1 MKVPI
6 RILVSEITLPETAE
20 TWGDIIDNWEAYA
33 REWNSSNQLNVFQ
46 SEAPILD
53 MFGDESV
60 SIKQV
65 VKDMKDPKKL
75 FTDYSRS
82 FTVPASKKNNA
93 IFKHY
98 YNIEIQ
104 DGFDSR
110 ELVPCR
116 ILMGNTTYKIGN
128 LSLESVQMSE
138 GVARAYKVRFVGK
151 LSELARKIG
160 QDELTALDLGKYN
173 IDQMDAKAEFQ
184 TPAANDL
191 VFPLASR
198 SKRFLI
204 HSSDRD
210 YVPNNYLENAKNIRY
225 TTSTVTAETIQHY
238 GINET
243 DLVGAMKVGTIL
255 DEIELKYGV
264 NFQGVFTRDYV
275 RFMYLWLHKARKES
289 NDEGYSYVVSNLSP
303 QTPPDNA
310 NSEFIINSSNISIG
324 NIPVDNGYTL
334 QVKGTWTGGGRV
346 VLKLDGQVVTSSDSS
361 GVLSPPVWVTRD
373 SSGGGTQGA
382 GVYTAE
388 LEGVVS
394 SQTGASVT
402 IRVEEYLVGIPQGEI
417 LPELVYDGT
426 YDYTETNIDIGD
438 YLKYIISQHIPK
450 MKVMEFLGSLFKMFN
465 IIAEVDENLNIQTR
479 HHDAYM
485 SEGVVRDVTQWI
497 DQTNYEV
504 KKPNLYSSI
513 RFKYEEP
520 KTALEQGF
528 LAVNAREYGELSYQ
542 LTGLTGVKL
551 SGDEYKHEMKNQLI
565 PVERLVNILT
575 GTLTRVAYVNFADL
589 KGAEQDHKPAFT
601 YIASK
606 TGATGLAWND
616 GATCTE
622 VTSYAQAISL
632 FNDNDEPIS
641 VLDGYVG
648 LFFGE
653 EQNEQQLNKHI
664 VGFGLFN
671 NFFRGLTAMVFDDN
685 TRSVSFEAHL
695 PARVLLNLNMSD
707 TLYISGKFYMINSI
721 ETDYL
726 TGKSKLD
733 LTLTGRSKLSFFQ
746 KKSFEV
752 TSNSSSDL
760 RVTYINWNGFLA
772 ATTIAPSAT
781 TQIDCIGQISTF
793 SNEFYSIVEV

>member
-1 MKVPI
+1 MRVPI
-6 RILVSEITLPETAE
+6 RILVSDMTLPDTVE

-33 REWNSSNQLNVFQ
+33 REWNASNQLNVFQ

-53 MFGDESV
+53 MFGDEGV

-128 LSLESVQMSE
+128 LSMESVKMSD
-138 GVARAYKVRFVGK
+138 GVARSYKLRFVGK

-160 QDELTALDLGKYN
+160 QDELTSLDLEKYN
-173 IDQMDAKAEFQ
+173 IENMDAKAEFS

-198 SKRFLI
+198 SKRFLV

-210 YVPNNYLENAKNIRY
+210 YVPNNYIENAKNIRY
-225 TTSTVTAETIQHY
+225 TTSTVTAESVQHY
-238 GINET
+238 GINEA

-275 RFMYLWLHKARKES
+275 RFMYLWMHKARKES
-289 NDEGYSYVVSNLSP
+289 NDEGYSYQVNNLSP
-303 QTPPDNA
+303 QTPPANA
-310 NSEFIINSSNISIG
+310 PSSFVINSSSISIG
-324 NIPVDNGYTL
+324 SIPSDVAYFIK
-334 QVKGTWTGGGRV
+334 VRGTWTGAGRV
-346 VLKLDGQVVTSSDSS
+346 VLYRGNEEVASSDVSGTASS
-361 GVLSPPVWVTRD
+361 GVWVARI
-373 SSGGGTQGA
+373 QGYPTN
-382 GVYTAE
+382 GIGDYSAE
-388 LEGVVS
+388 LTGVTT
-394 SQTGASVT
+394 SQTGATVE
-402 IRVEEYLVGIPQGEI
+402 IIVEEFLVGIPQGEI
-417 LPELVYDGT
+417 RPEPIFDASYT
-426 YDYTETNIDIGD
+426 YSETGIDIGD
-438 YLKYIISQHIPK
+438 YLRYVISEHIPK
-450 MKVMEFLGSLFKMFN
+450 VKIMDFLGSLFKMFN
-465 IIAEVDENLNIQTR
+465 IIAEVDEDLNIQTR

-497 DQTNYEV
+497 DQSNYEV

-542 LTGLTGVKL
+542 LTGLTGAKL
-551 SGDEYKHEMKNQLI
+551 SGDEYQHKMDNQLI
-565 PVERLVNILT
+565 PVERLLNLQSNA
-575 GTLTRVAYVNFADL
+575 LTRVAYVNFADL

-606 TGATGLAWND
+606 TGTTGLAWND
-616 GATCTE
+616 GVTCTQ
-622 VTSYAQAISL
+622 VNNYAQAISL
-632 FNDNDEPIS
+632 FNDNDEPAS
-641 VLDGYVG
+641 VLEGYVG

-653 EQNEQQLNKHI
+653 EQNEQQLNKQI

-671 NFFRGLTAMVFDDN
+671 NFFKGLTAMVFDDN
-685 TRSVSFEAHL
+685 TRSVSFDAHL
-695 PARVLLNLNMSD
+695 PARVLLQLKPSD
-707 TLYISGKFYMINSI
+707 TLYISGKFYMINAI
-721 ETDYL
+721 ETNYL
-726 TGKSKLD
+726 TGVSKLD
-733 LTLTGRSKLSFFQ
+733 LTLTGRSKLPFFQ
-746 KKSFEV
+746 KNSFSV
-752 TSNSSSDL
+752 TNNSGGDL
-760 RVTYINWNGFLA
+760 RVTYINWNGFIA
-772 ATTIAPSAT
+772 ETTIASSAT
-781 TQIDCIGQISTF
+781 SQVDCVGYISTF
-793 SNEFYSIVEV
+793 SNEFYTLTQL

>member
-1 MKVPI
+1 MRVPI
-6 RILVSEITLPETAE
+6 RILVSDMTLPDTVE

-46 SEAPILD
+46 SEAPVLD
-53 MFGDESV
+53 MFGDEGI
-60 SIKQV
+60 SIKQI

-75 FTDYSRS
+75 FTDYSRA

-98 YNIEIQ
+98 YNVEIQ

-116 ILMGNTTYKIGN
+116 ILMGNATYKIGN
-128 LSLESVQMSE
+128 LSLESVRMSE

-160 QDELTALDLGKYN
+160 QDELTSLDLEKYN
-173 IDQMDAKAEFQ
+173 IEQMDAKAEFQ

-198 SKRFLI
+198 SKRFLV

-225 TTSTVTAETIQHY
+225 TTSTVTAETVQHY
-238 GINET
+238 GINEA

-289 NDEGYSYVVSNLSP
+289 NDEGYSYLANNLSP
-303 QTPPDNA
+303 QTPPANA
-310 NSEFIINSSNISIG
+310 NSTFVVNSSNISIG
-324 NIPVDNGYTL
+324 NIPSDLAYTL
-334 QVKGTWTGGGRV
+334 QVKGTWTGSGRV
-346 VLKLDGQVVTSSDSS
+346 VLYLDGTEVASSDVSGTSSA
-361 GVLSPPVWVTRD
+361 PVWVSRD
-373 SSGGGTQGA
+373 AAGGLTTGTGQ
-382 GVYTAE
+382 YTAE
-388 LEGVVS
+388 LTGVTA
-394 SQTGASVT
+394 SQTSASIEIIVD
-402 IRVEEYLVGIPQGEI
+402 EYIVAIPQGEI
-417 LPELVYDGT
+417 RPEPIFDGS
-426 YDYTETNIDIGD
+426 YSYEETGIDIGD
-438 YLKYIISQHIPK
+438 YLRYVISQHIPK

-465 IIAEVDENLNIQTR
+465 IIAEVDEDLNIQTR

-485 SEGVVRDVTQWI
+485 SEGVVRDVTEWI
-497 DQTNYEV
+497 DQSDYEV

-520 KTALEQGF
+520 KTALEQGY
-528 LAVNAREYGELSYQ
+528 LAVNAKNYGELAYQ

-551 SGDEYKHEMKNQLI
+551 SGDEYQHKMDNQLI
-565 PVERLVNILT
+565 PVERLINIQNEA
-575 GTLTRVAYVNFADL
+575 LTRIAYVNFADL

-606 TGATGLAWND
+606 TGTTGLAWND

-622 VTSYAQAISL
+622 VTSYAQAVSL
-632 FNDNDEPIS
+632 FNDNDEPAS

-653 EQNEQQLNKHI
+653 EQNEQQLNKQI

-671 NFFRGLTAMVFDDN
+671 NFYKGLTAMVFDDN
-685 TRSVSFEAHL
+685 TRGVSFDAYL
-695 PARVLLNLNMSD
+695 PSRTLLGLKMSD

-726 TGKSKLD
+726 SGKSKLD
-733 LTLTGRSKLSFFQ
+733 LTLTGRSKLTYFQ
-746 KKSFEV
+746 KRSFDL
-752 TSNSSSDL
+752 TNNSASDL
-760 RVTYINWNGFLA
+760 RVTYVNWNGFLE
-772 ATTIAPSAT
+772 ATTIASSAT
-781 TQIDCIGQISTF
+781 VQIDCIGEISTF
-793 SNEFYSIVEV
+793 SNEFYTLTEI

>member
-1 MKVPI
+1 MRVPI
-6 RILVSEITLPETAE
+6 RILVSDLTLPDTVE

-53 MFGDESV
+53 MFGDEGV

-128 LSLESVQMSE
+128 LALESVQMSD
-138 GVARAYKVRFVGK
+138 GVARSYKLRFVGK

-160 QDELTALDLGKYN
+160 QDELTSLDLEKYN
-173 IDQMDAKAEFQ
+173 IEQMDAKAEFS
-184 TPAANDL
+184 TPAANDI

-198 SKRFLI
+198 SKRFLV

-225 TTSTVTAETIQHY
+225 TTSTVTADTIQHY
-238 GINET
+238 GINEA

-264 NFQGVFTRDYV
+264 NFQGVFTRNYV
-275 RFMYLWLHKARKES
+275 RFMYLWMHKARKEK
-289 NDEGYSYVVSNLSP
+289 NDEGYAYAANNLSP
-303 QTPPDNA
+303 QTPPANA
-310 NSEFIINSSNISIG
+310 PSSFVINSSSISIG
-324 NIPVDNGYTL
+324 SIPSDIAYTL
-334 QVKGTWTGGGRV
+334 RVRGTWTGAGKV
-346 VLKLDGQVVTSSDSS
+346 VLYKDGQEVASSDVSGTSSS
-361 GVLSPPVWVTRD
+361 VVWVTRMMGYPTD
-373 SSGGGTQGA
+373 GA

-388 LEGVVS
+388 LNGIVN
-394 SQTGASVT
+394 SQSGAT
-402 IRVEEYLVGIPQGEI
+402 VEIIVDEYLVYIPQGEI
-417 LPELVYDGT
+417 YPEPVFDASYT
-426 YDYTETNIDIGD
+426 YSETGINIGD
-438 YLKYIISQHIPK
+438 FLRYIISEHIPK
-450 MKVMEFLGSLFKMFN
+450 MKVMDFLGSLFKMFN
-465 IIAEVDENLNIQTR
+465 IIAEVDEDLNIQTR

-485 SEGVVRDVTQWI
+485 SEGVVRDVTDWI
-497 DQTNYEV
+497 DQSNYEV

-542 LTGLTGVKL
+542 LTGLTGAKL
-551 SGDEYKHEMKNQLI
+551 SGDEYQHKMDNQLI
-565 PVERLVNILT
+565 PVERLINLQND
-575 GTLTRVAYVNFADL
+575 TLTRVAYVNFADL

-606 TGATGLAWND
+606 TGTTGLAWND
-616 GATCTE
+616 GANCSQ

-632 FNDNDEPIS
+632 FNDNSEPTS

-653 EQNEQQLNKHI
+653 EQNEQQLNKQI

-671 NFFRGLTAMVFDDN
+671 NFFKGLTAMVFDDN
-685 TRSVSFEAHL
+685 TRSVSFDAHL
-695 PARVLLNLNMSD
+695 PARVLLQLKPSD
-707 TLYISGKFYMINSI
+707 TLYISGKFYMINAI
-721 ETDYL
+721 ETNYL
-726 TGKSKLD
+726 TGKTKLD
-733 LTLTGRSKLSFFQ
+733 LTLTGRSKLPFFQ
-746 KKSFEV
+746 KKSFNV
-752 TSNSSSDL
+752 TNNSASDL
-760 RVTYINWNGFLA
+760 RVTYINWNGFVA
-772 ATTIAPSAT
+772 ATTISASAT
-781 TQIDCIGQISTF
+781 TQIDCVGYISTF
-793 SNEFYSIVEV
+793 SNEFYSIAEL

>member
-1 MKVPI
+1 MRAPI
-6 RILVSEITLPETAE
+6 RILVSEITLPESAE

-33 REWNSSNQLNVFQ
+33 REWNSANQLDVFQ

-128 LSLESVQMSE
+128 LSLESVIMSE
-138 GVARAYKVRFVGK
+138 GVARGYKLRFVGK

-198 SKRFLI
+198 SKRFLV
-204 HSSDRD
+204 HSSDAQ
-210 YVPNNYLENAKNIRY
+210 YVNTAGLENAKNIRY
-225 TTSTVTAETIQHY
+225 TTSTAHDPNIY

-289 NDEGYSYVVSNLSP
+289 NDEGYSYVMSNISP
-303 QTPPDNA
+303 QTPPANA
-310 NSEFIINSSNISIG
+310 NSNFVVNSSNISIG
-324 NIPVDNGYTL
+324 NVPQDIAYTV
-334 QVKGTWTGGGRV
+334 QVKGTWTGSGRA
-346 VLKLDGQVVTSSDSS
+346 VLYKDGQEVASTDTTNVSS
-361 GVLSPPVWVTRD
+361 GPVWVTRD
-373 SSGGGTQGA
+373 ADGGEDFGS
-382 GVYTAE
+382 GVYHAE
-388 LEGVVS
+388 LKDFTT
-394 SQTGASVT
+394 SQTTATLEIIVD
-402 IRVEEYLVGIPQGEI
+402 EYLITIPQGEI
-417 LPELVYDGT
+417 YPEPVFDASYS
-426 YDYTETNIDIGD
+426 YTETNIDIGD

-450 MKVMEFLGSLFKMFN
+450 MKVMDFLGSLFKMFN

-485 SEGVVRDVTQWI
+485 SEGVVRDITQWV
-497 DQTNYEV
+497 DQSKYEV

-528 LAVNAREYGELSYQ
+528 LAVNAREYGELAYQ
-542 LTGLTGVKL
+542 LDGLTGVKL
-551 SGDEYKHEMKNQLI
+551 SGDEYKHKMNNQLI
-565 PVERLVNILT
+565 PVERLVNIQS

-589 KGAEQDHKPAFT
+589 KGAEQEHKPAFT

-616 GATCTE
+616 GTT
-622 VTSYAQAISL
+622 VTQVTNYAQSVSL
-632 FNDNDEPIS
+632 FNDNTEPTS

-653 EQNEQQLNKHI
+653 EQNEQQLNKQV

-695 PARVLLNLNMSD
+695 PARVLLQLKPSD

-726 TGKSKLD
+726 SGKSKLD
-733 LTLTGRSKLSFFQ
+733 LTLTGRSKLPFFQ
-746 KKSFEV
+746 KKSFNV
-752 TSNSSSDL
+752 TNNSASDL
-760 RVTYINWNGFLA
+760 RVTYINWNGFIE
-772 ATTIAPSAT
+772 ATTIATTVT

-793 SNEFYSIVEV
+793 SNEFYSIVEL

>member
-1 MKVPI
+1 MRVPI
-6 RILVSEITLPETAE
+6 RILVSDLTLPDTVE

-53 MFGDESV
+53 MFGDEGV

-128 LSLESVQMSE
+128 LALESVQMSD
-138 GVARAYKVRFVGK
+138 GVARSYKLRFVGK

-160 QDELTALDLGKYN
+160 QDELTSLDLEKYN
-173 IDQMDAKAEFQ
+173 IEQMDAKAEFS
-184 TPAANDL
+184 TPAANDI

-198 SKRFLI
+198 SKRFLV

-225 TTSTVTAETIQHY
+225 TTSTVTADTIQHY
-238 GINET
+238 GINEA

-264 NFQGVFTRDYV
+264 NFQGVFTRNYV
-275 RFMYLWLHKARKES
+275 RFMYLWMHKARKEK
-289 NDEGYSYVVSNLSP
+289 NDEGYAYAANNLSP
-303 QTPPDNA
+303 QTPPANA
-310 NSEFIINSSNISIG
+310 PSSFVINSSSISIG
-324 NIPVDNGYTL
+324 SIPSDIAYTL
-334 QVKGTWTGGGRV
+334 RVRGTWTGAGKV
-346 VLKLDGQVVTSSDSS
+346 VLYKDGQEVASSDVSGTSSS
-361 GVLSPPVWVTRD
+361 VVWVTRMMGYPTD
-373 SSGGGTQGA
+373 GA

-388 LEGVVS
+388 LTGIVN
-394 SQTGASVT
+394 SQSGAT
-402 IRVEEYLVGIPQGEI
+402 VEIIVDEYLVYIPQGEI
-417 LPELVYDGT
+417 YPEPVFDASYT
-426 YDYTETNIDIGD
+426 YSETGINIGD
-438 YLKYIISQHIPK
+438 FLRYIISEHIPK
-450 MKVMEFLGSLFKMFN
+450 MKVMDFLGSLFKMFN
-465 IIAEVDENLNIQTR
+465 IIAEVDEDLNIQTR

-485 SEGVVRDVTQWI
+485 SEGVVRDVTDWI
-497 DQTNYEV
+497 DQSNYEV

-542 LTGLTGVKL
+542 LTGLTGAKL
-551 SGDEYKHEMKNQLI
+551 SGDEYQHKMDNQLI
-565 PVERLVNILT
+565 PVERLINLQND
-575 GTLTRVAYVNFADL
+575 TLTRVAYVNFADL

-606 TGATGLAWND
+606 TGTTGLAWND
-616 GATCTE
+616 GANCSQ

-632 FNDNDEPIS
+632 FNDNSEPTS

-653 EQNEQQLNKHI
+653 EQNEQQLNKQI

-671 NFFRGLTAMVFDDN
+671 NFFKGLTAMVFDDN
-685 TRSVSFEAHL
+685 TRSVSFDAHL
-695 PARVLLNLNMSD
+695 PARVLLQLKPSD
-707 TLYISGKFYMINSI
+707 TLYISGKFYMINAI
-721 ETDYL
+721 ETNYL
-726 TGKSKLD
+726 TGKTKLD
-733 LTLTGRSKLSFFQ
+733 LTLTGRSKLPFFQ
-746 KKSFEV
+746 KKSFNV
-752 TSNSSSDL
+752 TNNSASDL
-760 RVTYINWNGFLA
+760 RVTYINWNGFVA
-772 ATTIAPSAT
+772 ATTISASAT
-781 TQIDCIGQISTF
+781 TQIDCVGYISTF
-793 SNEFYSIVEV
+793 SNEFYSIAEL